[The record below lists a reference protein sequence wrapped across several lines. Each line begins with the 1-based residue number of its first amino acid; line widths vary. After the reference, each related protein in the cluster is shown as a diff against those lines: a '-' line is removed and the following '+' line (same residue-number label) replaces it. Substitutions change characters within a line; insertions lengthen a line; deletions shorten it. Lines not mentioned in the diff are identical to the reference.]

1 MAVMYRHFQDVL
13 AQGLT
18 YTQSMKLTMIA
29 SPIYVVFILLMVT
42 TTELVEAGMFLP
54 GTKAE
59 AKVESPKISPLDR
72 KSFKTVPFE
81 PTPSDTQ
88 RRELEQAVASCIKTV
103 EQQVPGAQF
112 EASPDGG
119 IVNTAGN
126 DRERFTFWKCMSES
140 GHPLAPIRK

>member
-1 MAVMYRHFQDVL
+1 M
-13 AQGLT
+13 QGF
-18 YTQSMKLTMIA
+18 I
-29 SPIYVVFILLMVT
+29 FILRMTLTSIVSSICAVFLLSLVSN
-42 TTELVEAGMFLP
+42 TELVEAGVLLP

-59 AKVESPKISPLDR
+59 AKLESPKFSPLDR

-81 PTPSDTQ
+81 PAPSDNQ
-88 RRELEQAVASCIKTV
+88 RRELEHAVASCIKTV

-126 DRERFTFWKCMSES
+126 DRERFYFWRCMLES
-140 GHPLAPIRK
+140 GHPLAPIRE

>member
-1 MAVMYRHFQDVL
+1 MT
-13 AQGLT
+13 LT
-18 YTQSMKLTMIA
+18 TIA
-29 SPIYVVFILLMVT
+29 SSICMIFLYLMLSN
-42 TTELVEAGMFLP
+42 TELAEAGMLLP

-59 AKVESPKISPLDR
+59 AKVESPKISLLDR

-81 PTPSDTQ
+81 PTPSDNQ

-103 EQQVPGAQF
+103 EEQVPGAQF

-126 DRERFTFWKCMSES
+126 DRERFTFWKCMSKS
-140 GHPLAPIRK
+140 GHPLEPIRK